1 MHINFKY
8 FIVSIGSIFIAL
20 GIGILIG
27 SSLGTNE
34 SIQKQNA
41 SIIKDIDSKVNDLQA
56 VNDELNI
63 ENKQAQKNIDDF
75 KTYLSNNN
83 KTLIQS
89 GLSNKKIGIISFD
102 EDSTSSLVS
111 NVITSTGG
119 EVSFYI
125 TIKNSINQDDALQK
139 INEKF
144 DKKLEKKED
153 LENLIV
159 DSIKVSN
166 TDGRLSVLQDLGYI
180 KINGFI
186 NTFDNVTN
194 IIVNNTMDAKNTK
207 VEEFQGGFIGKIKSI
222 KPTIVAQKSGSEVDM
237 AKTFSKYRISTLS
250 NVDEQWSYINLV
262 TLINEKDLIGNF
274 GKIDDNSS
282 LLAISK

>member
-41 SIIKDIDSKVNDLQA
+41 SIIKDIDSKVNDLQS

-186 NTFDNVTN
+186 NTFDNVKN

-207 VEEFQGGFIGKIKSI
+207 VEEFQGGFIGKIKSL

>member
-207 VEEFQGGFIGKIKSI
+207 VEEFQGGFIGKIKSL

-237 AKTFSKYRISTLS
+237 TKTFSKYRISTLS

>member
-56 VNDELNI
+56 VNDELSI

-75 KTYLSNNN
+75 KSYLSNNN

-102 EDSTSSLVS
+102 EDSTSNLVS

-119 EVSFYI
+119 EVSFYL
-125 TIKNSINQDDALQK
+125 TIKNSINQEDALQK
-139 INEKF
+139 INEKL

-166 TDGRLSVLQDLGYI
+166 TDGRLSVLQDLGYV

-194 IIVNNTMDAKNTK
+194 IIVNNTMDAKNTN
-207 VEEFQGGFIGKIKSI
+207 VEEFQGGFIGKIKSL
-222 KPTIVAQKSGSEVDM
+222 KHTIVAQKSSSEVDM

>member
-207 VEEFQGGFIGKIKSI
+207 VEEFQGGFIGKIKNL

>member
-41 SIIKDIDSKVNDLQA
+41 SIIKDIDSKVNELQA
-56 VNDELNI
+56 VNDELSI

-75 KTYLSNNN
+75 KSYLSNNN

-102 EDSTSSLVS
+102 EDSTSNLVS

-207 VEEFQGGFIGKIKSI
+207 VEEFQGGFIGKIKSL

>member
-194 IIVNNTMDAKNTK
+194 LIVNNTMDAKNIK
-207 VEEFQGGFIGKIKSI
+207 VEEFQGGFIGKIKSL

>member
-41 SIIKDIDSKVNDLQA
+41 SIIKDIDSKVNALKA
-56 VNDELNI
+56 VNDELTI
-63 ENKQAQKNIDDF
+63 ENKQVQKNIDDF

-83 KTLIQS
+83 QVLIKS
-89 GLSNKKIGIISFD
+89 KLLNRRIGIISFD
-102 EDSTSSLVS
+102 EDSTSNLVS
-111 NVITSTGG
+111 DVITSTGG

-125 TIKNSINQDDALQK
+125 TIKNSINQEDALQK
-139 INEKF
+139 INEKL

-153 LENLIV
+153 LETLIV

-186 NTFDNVTN
+186 NIFDNVTN
-194 IIVNNTMDAKNTK
+194 LIVNNTMDAKNVK
-207 VEEFQGGFIGKIKSI
+207 VEEFQGGFIRKIKSL
-222 KPTIVAQKSGSEVDM
+222 KPTIVAQKSSSEVDM

-250 NVDEQWSYINLV
+250 NADEQWSYINLV

>member
-56 VNDELNI
+56 VNDELSI

-75 KTYLSNNN
+75 KSYLSNNN

-139 INEKF
+139 INEKL

-207 VEEFQGGFIGKIKSI
+207 VEEFQGGFIGKIKSL

>member
-139 INEKF
+139 INEKL

-194 IIVNNTMDAKNTK
+194 IIVNNNMDAKNTK
-207 VEEFQGGFIGKIKSI
+207 VEEFQGGFIGKIKSL

>member
-139 INEKF
+139 INEKL

-207 VEEFQGGFIGKIKSI
+207 VEEFQGGFIGKIKSL

>member
-139 INEKF
+139 INEKL

-194 IIVNNTMDAKNTK
+194 LIVNNTMDAKNIK
-207 VEEFQGGFIGKIKSI
+207 VEEFQGGFIGKIKSL

>member
-207 VEEFQGGFIGKIKSI
+207 VEEFQGGFIGKIKSL